1 MYSIYKPVATPGL
14 LFEDEEKLI
23 QIQETEMLEYFG
35 RKSKSPEPLSKARKL
50 SVDEVSP
57 PVPKRRKKKSKTDL
71 NNSETDIYKS
81 FSYLDVS
88 TETWQQPIEQ
98 KDHWGL
104 PPGLKTI
111 NNGRIIQGDT
121 TNSQIQPMNYKT
133 KSMRITYVIN
143 IILHSSKL
151 YVNTFFFRKF
161 NRFFITIEF
170 RARISSTHFIIIS
183 GIGRRI

>member
-1 MYSIYKPVATPGL
+1 
-14 LFEDEEKLI
+14 
-23 QIQETEMLEYFG
+23 MLEYFG

-88 TETWQQPIEQ
+88 PETLQQPIEQ

-104 PPGLKTI
+104 PPGLKT
-111 NNGRIIQGDT
+111 NNGRISQGDT
-121 TNSQIQPMNYKT
+121 TNSQTPTMNYKT
-133 KSMRITYVIN
+133 KSMRITYIIN
-143 IILHSSKL
+143 IIMHS
-151 YVNTFFFRKF
+151 
-161 NRFFITIEF
+161 
-170 RARISSTHFIIIS
+170 
-183 GIGRRI
+183 

>member
-1 MYSIYKPVATPGL
+1 MYKPVVTPAL

-88 TETWQQPIEQ
+88 TENWPQPIEQ

-104 PPGLKTI
+104 PPGMKT
-111 NNGRIIQGDT
+111 NNGRISQGDT
-121 TNSQIQPMNYKT
+121 TKTQIPPMNYKT
-133 KSMRITYVIN
+133 KSMRITY
-143 IILHSSKL
+143 ILL
-151 YVNTFFFRKF
+151 
-161 NRFFITIEF
+161 I
-170 RARISSTHFIIIS
+170 
-183 GIGRRI
+183 

>member
-1 MYSIYKPVATPGL
+1 
-14 LFEDEEKLI
+14 
-23 QIQETEMLEYFG
+23 MLEYFG

-88 TETWQQPIEQ
+88 TETLQQPIEQ

-104 PPGLKTI
+104 PPGLKT
-111 NNGRIIQGDT
+111 NNGIISRGDT
-121 TNSQIQPMNYKT
+121 TNSQTSPMNYKT
-133 KSMRITYVIN
+133 KSMRIT
-143 IILHSSKL
+143 
-151 YVNTFFFRKF
+151 
-161 NRFFITIEF
+161 
-170 RARISSTHFIIIS
+170 
-183 GIGRRI
+183 

>member
-1 MYSIYKPVATPGL
+1 MVTAPL

-35 RKSKSPEPLSKARKL
+35 RKSKSPEPSSKARKL

-81 FSYLDVS
+81 LSFLDVS
-88 TETWQQPIEQ
+88 DEAWQQPIEQ

-104 PPGLKTI
+104 PPGLKTNSDKI
-111 NNGRIIQGDT
+111 NQEDL
-121 TNSQIQPMNYKT
+121 TNSQITPMNYKK
-133 KSMRITYVIN
+133 KSKCVTYTYIVN
-143 IILHSSKL
+143 LIILYLLK
-151 YVNTFFFRKF
+151 
-161 NRFFITIEF
+161 
-170 RARISSTHFIIIS
+170 
-183 GIGRRI
+183 